1 MNNENNTKRN
11 ATGESIFLS
20 LLTVAF
26 IVLKLTG
33 VISWSWMWVLA
44 PIWIP
49 AALALAILLIVLL
62 VVLVKETT
70 KQVQQKRVQDARAT
84 EIDVEAAKH
93 GLERKPGESNL
104 DLKRRIAFFKQSER
118 RANRE

>member
-20 LLTVAF
+20 LLAVAF

-33 VISWSWMWVLA
+33 FISWSWLWVLA

-49 AALALAILLIVLL
+49 AVIVLAILLIVLV
-62 VVLVKETT
+62 VVLVKEAAN
-70 KQVQQKRVQDARAT
+70 QVQQKRVQDARAA
-84 EIDVEAAKH
+84 EIDTEAAKY
-93 GLERKPGESNL
+93 GLKRNPGESNL

-118 RANRE
+118 RENRE